1 MLLPRAIAPPPGGS
15 RFGACPATLA
25 TFASKLVPPNTHENK
40 RLPSGRWEQMRLLNV
55 PTLPSYEDTSPD
67 AKLIASANMTV
78 LNRNES
84 NAWTNDR
91 RRIRFEVIATS
102 DT

>member
-1 MLLPRAIAPPPGGS
+1 MPEIDFTPSTLEDEDDYEMPP
-15 RFGACPATLA
+15 
-25 TFASKLVPPNTHENK
+25 
-40 RLPSGRWEQMRLLNV
+40 
-55 PTLPSYEDTSPD
+55 YEDTSPD
-67 AKLIASANMTV
+67 ARLIASANMTV

-91 RRIRFEVIATS
+91 RRIRFEVIDTS